1 MADPS
6 AIYEFLMKQQTSSS
20 PSPPPPRTTRRSS
33 QPQQPSRIFQCQ
45 YCHRKFY
52 TSQALGGHQNAHK
65 QERAAARSKTIN
77 LNTTNNNNNVV
88 PFSPPPQSY
97 VSEQHEQGGFFH
109 HYPYWQQMEPIQ
121 FQTPQQHH
129 VEAATNTFHP
139 MVPCN
144 GYASGFGASSSTPH
158 YVFSNN
164 AASASTSPQ
173 FVDASDHVN
182 LDLTLHL

>member
-20 PSPPPPRTTRRSS
+20 PPRRSS
-33 QPQQPSRIFQCQ
+33 QPSTTRTFQCQ

-65 QERAAARSKTIN
+65 LERAAARSKTIN
-77 LNTTNNNNNVV
+77 LNTTTNNNVV
-88 PFSPPPQSY
+88 PFSQPH

-109 HYPYWQQMEPIQ
+109 HYPYWQQQMESIQ
-121 FQTPQQHH
+121 FQTPQHH
-129 VEAATNTFHP
+129 VQAATNTFPP
-139 MVPCN
+139 MLPCN
-144 GYASGFGASSSTPH
+144 GYAFAASSSTPH
-158 YVFSNN
+158 Y
-164 AASASTSPQ
+164 AASASASVSPQ